1 MGPFERFRKLQFD
14 YNHETISWQLQKLEC
29 FSFVRC
35 NHIIFVS
42 RFGHSN
48 IVTECFDSL
57 FEEIDELD
65 DDYIFFLALQQSANN
80 NLDGTENELQSD

>member
-1 MGPFERFRKLQFD
+1 MGPFDRFRKLEFN
-14 YNHETISWQLQKLEC
+14 YNYETIKWQLQQSEC

-35 NHIIFVS
+35 NHFIFVS

-57 FEEIDELD
+57 FEEIEEAD
-65 DDYIFFLALQQSANN
+65 DDYRFFLALQQSAKDNAERCE
-80 NLDGTENELQSD
+80 D